1 MSLDVTIVTGMSGA
15 GRSEAADV
23 LEDLGFFV
31 IDNLPPALIGKVAEL
46 ARGGGRPHRYG
57 LVVDV
62 RSGVFIDDLAG
73 ALADLRASGAS
84 TRVLFLDA
92 SDEMFRTVSNS
103 HTAEFLE
110 IGVTMPQAKTLHLVA
125 AEGRIRMSVLA
136 TRLGVTLSTVSG
148 LVERLVEAG
157 CVARHDD
164 PVDRRQ
170 VVVTLTPE
178 GDALIERFRD
188 LNRSQL
194 RSLLV
199 LLSDDDLDAVERAV
213 TALTR
218 AAERRSASQPLATS
232 ERESS

>member
-1 MSLDVTIVTGMSGA
+1 MKANDLPETKRPYRA
-15 GRSEAADV
+15 GERAAS
-23 LEDLGFFV
+23 
-31 IDNLPPALIGKVAEL
+31 ID
-46 ARGGGRPHRYG
+46 
-57 LVVDV
+57 
-62 RSGVFIDDLAG
+62 
-73 ALADLRASGAS
+73 
-84 TRVLFLDA
+84 RVLDA
-92 SDEMFRTVSNS
+92 SDEMFRTVSDS

-170 VVVTLTPE
+170 VVVTLTSGGRRPHRTLPRPQPQP
-178 GDALIERFRD
+178 DARAC
-188 LNRSQL
+188 SC
-194 RSLLV
+194 S
-199 LLSDDDLDAVERAV
+199 LSDDDLDAVERAV

-218 AAERRSASQPLATS
+218 AAERRSASQPLTTS

>member
-1 MSLDVTIVTGMSGA
+1 
-15 GRSEAADV
+15 
-23 LEDLGFFV
+23 
-31 IDNLPPALIGKVAEL
+31 
-46 ARGGGRPHRYG
+46 
-57 LVVDV
+57 
-62 RSGVFIDDLAG
+62 
-73 ALADLRASGAS
+73 
-84 TRVLFLDA
+84 
-92 SDEMFRTVSNS
+92 
-103 HTAEFLE
+103 
-110 IGVTMPQAKTLHLVA
+110 
-125 AEGRIRMSVLA
+125 MSVLA

-188 LNRSQL
+188 LNRSQM

-218 AAERRSASQPLATS
+218 AAERRSASQPLTTS
-232 ERESS
+232 QRESS

>member
-1 MSLDVTIVTGMSGA
+1 MKANDLPETKRPYRA
-15 GRSEAADV
+15 GDRAAS
-23 LEDLGFFV
+23 
-31 IDNLPPALIGKVAEL
+31 ID
-46 ARGGGRPHRYG
+46 
-57 LVVDV
+57 
-62 RSGVFIDDLAG
+62 
-73 ALADLRASGAS
+73 
-84 TRVLFLDA
+84 RVLDA